1 MSTYYYYYYF
11 YKKLSFLDI
20 EISTKEKGQEVLQK
34 GKQKQRNRAE
44 KRYKNQEESLKKSII
59 INQLHHSNA
68 RYQGKRS
75 Q

>member
-1 MSTYYYYYYF
+1 MSTYYYYYF

-20 EISTKEKGQEVLQK
+20 EISTKEKGQKVLKK
-34 GKQKQRNRAE
+34 GKQKQKNRAE

-59 INQLHHSNA
+59 FNQLYHSNA